1 MNIVTFDH
9 FVFHLVNGNV
19 GNSKLFDA
27 AVFFLADKDVLKGIP
42 VMMVWWG
49 LWFYKSPKTKQNREN
64 LLAML
69 AVSVIAIFAGRLL
82 ALNLPF
88 RLRPI
93 HDASIGTKLVEFLS
107 PQFADGM
114 SSFPSDHAVLF
125 FVFAT
130 CLFQI
135 NKVIGLIFYLH
146 AVVIISLTRIYLGL
160 HFPGDVLVG
169 ALVGCIVAMALL
181 RPIAKFIEK
190 YNLLT
195 FEDRFGYIFYPII
208 FFLTLQSATM
218 FDSARAFLRE
228 LARLI

>member
-135 NKVIGLIFYLH
+135 NKVIGFTLIVAAAASIVGAGLVLFFSVKNSRRAAMIQALPPL
-146 AVVIISLTRIYLGL
+146 IGLGL
-160 HFPGDVLVG
+160 
-169 ALVGCIVAMALL
+169 LL
-181 RPIAKFIEK
+181 AG
-190 YNLLT
+190 L
-195 FEDRFGYIFYPII
+195 
-208 FFLTLQSATM
+208 S
-218 FDSARAFLRE
+218 
-228 LARLI
+228 